1 MAEQD
6 LSKIINLIMENP
18 DIIERIKN
26 LGKDENKEGESE
38 FIAPTEQKAG
48 QKGEEKEITPPPKH
62 SRRRELI
69 YALKPYLSDERGRAI
84 ETMLSITDV
93 LDMMKTR

>member
-26 LGKDENKEGESE
+26 LGKDESADGKDEV
-38 FIAPTEQKAG
+38 IAPPTDS
-48 QKGEEKEITPPPKH
+48 GEEKEIAPQKKP

-84 ETMLSITDV
+84 ETMLSIADV

>member
-18 DIIERIKN
+18 DIVERIKN
-26 LGKDENKEGESE
+26 LGKDESADGKAEV
-38 FIAPTEQKAG
+38 ITPPTDI
-48 QKGEEKEITPPPKH
+48 GEEKEIAPEKKPSK
-62 SRRRELI
+62 RRELI